1 MIILE
6 YIEGIILKK
15 LNYKES
21 SKIIY
26 LYTDKGLISVLIH
39 GNNKMKSPFLS
50 LSKVL
55 SKVGLHVSGKDLRT
69 LRDGDVLD
77 DYRNISSDLEKY
89 TYSLHVLEIIY
100 YFSTHEHDHEKLY
113 SFLLKIFSI
122 VDTTEQYIPYL
133 NMIELKLLYMLGI
146 NPMFHHCVECDRTDN
161 LKFSVPAGGM
171 CCNTHL
177 TGQSSGSDA
186 AIEEIKKIY
195 YFDLSE
201 SEILEVDNALLK
213 EIRLVIDKYYQY
225 HLNFKSNS
233 RKMLMGLIG
242 Y

>member
-1 MIILE
+1 MITVE

-15 LNYKES
+15 INYKDS
-21 SKIIY
+21 SKIVY
-26 LYTDKGLISVLIH
+26 LYTVNGLVSVLIH

-55 SKVGLHVSGKDLRT
+55 SKVGLHVTGKDLRT

-77 DYRNISSDLEKY
+77 DYRNISNDLERY

-122 VDTTEQYIPYL
+122 VDTTEKYIPYL
-133 NMIELKLLYMLGI
+133 NMIELKLLYLLGI
-146 NPMFHHCVECDRTDN
+146 NPMFHRCVECERTDN
-161 LKFSVPAGGM
+161 LKFSVTAGGM
-171 CCNTHL
+171 CCDTHL
-177 TGQSSGSDA
+177 TGPTDSSEA
-186 AIEEIKKIY
+186 VVQELMKIY
-195 YFDLSE
+195 YFDLSK
-201 SEILEVDNALLK
+201 SETLEVDDDLLK
-213 EIRLVIDKYYQY
+213 GIRLVIDKYYQY

-233 RKMLMGLIG
+233 RKMLIGLIG